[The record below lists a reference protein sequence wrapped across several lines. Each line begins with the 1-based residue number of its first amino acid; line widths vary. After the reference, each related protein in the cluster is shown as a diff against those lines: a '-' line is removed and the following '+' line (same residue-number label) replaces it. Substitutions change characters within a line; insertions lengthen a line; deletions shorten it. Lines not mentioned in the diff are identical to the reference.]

1 MIQAST
7 QFPSIDYTAH
17 PAFRQ
22 FSPADPSQDTAI
34 EQAVRQIDEVLE
46 EIHASPAALSSL
58 DIEHAY
64 QTRALP
70 QLETVGRSLTA
81 LLPGDLPIAT
91 IATAARPA
99 PSC

>member
-22 FSPADPSQDTAI
+22 FSPADPSQDAAI

-46 EIHASPAALSSL
+46 EIQRRPRPSRTSISSTPIKRGLCLSSK
-58 DIEHAY
+58 
-64 QTRALP
+64 P
-70 QLETVGRSLTA
+70 S
-81 LLPGDLPIAT
+81 
-91 IATAARPA
+91 AAR
-99 PSC
+99 